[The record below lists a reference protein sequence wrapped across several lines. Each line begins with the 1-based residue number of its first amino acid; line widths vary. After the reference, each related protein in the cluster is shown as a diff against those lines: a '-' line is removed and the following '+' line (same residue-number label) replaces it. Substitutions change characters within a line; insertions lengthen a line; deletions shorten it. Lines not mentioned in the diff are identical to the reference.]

1 MNSALLEGLGG
12 PAGRYARRS
21 GIWFNPVPWSLLVA
35 TALFVVC
42 ALRHLPCIY
51 SAGRNRADAFIMLCY
66 SDVPLAWNGSG
77 FAVGRHPFDGGQLL
91 YPPLLGLLLLGT
103 ILLARGLGAP
113 VADSSAEPPAQLDGA
128 QAFFIIWMVV
138 LFACFLVW
146 VLCQSLLG
154 RDSRGG
160 RRHTWDGMWVA
171 ASPVVLAAGLI
182 SWDLFAVALTAAG
195 LLLFSRVRLVE
206 AGIVLGMAVCAG
218 LLAFTVVLA
227 VVTAIILRGR
237 ARQVG
242 RFLVPVAVAIVLLHL
257 PLLIQDWGAVAGFY
271 QGELTKNLSYGSLFY
286 LGHLFGWEVRAA
298 GSLGLMLTALLLAV
312 LVSWLYLRG
321 HKPRVG
327 TLVAL
332 FVFLTVLFGATY
344 TPQTALWLL
353 LALLLARPGRVEQ
366 VAFTLTQLIYW
377 AAIWGYLAGHL
388 NSNTNIYFAAIL
400 LRVGV
405 EIWIFLACLRDVT
418 SPSSDALRTPDVA
431 DPVGGVLNSVE
442 KPSGESAQTQ
452 ASPPALEVSSQGS

>member
-1 MNSALLEGLGG
+1 M
-12 PAGRYARRS
+12 PA
-21 GIWFNPVPWSLLVA
+21 
-35 TALFVVC
+35 
-42 ALRHLPCIY
+42 
-51 SAGRNRADAFIMLCY
+51 
-66 SDVPLAWNGSG
+66 
-77 FAVGRHPFDGGQLL
+77 
-91 YPPLLGLLLLGT
+91 
-103 ILLARGLGAP
+103 
-113 VADSSAEPPAQLDGA
+113 
-128 QAFFIIWMVV
+128 
-138 LFACFLVW
+138 
-146 VLCQSLLG
+146 
-154 RDSRGG
+154 
-160 RRHTWDGMWVA
+160 
-171 ASPVVLAAGLI
+171 
-182 SWDLFAVALTAAG
+182 
-195 LLLFSRVRLVE
+195 
-206 AGIVLGMAVCAG
+206 
-218 LLAFTVVLA
+218 
-227 VVTAIILRGR
+227 
-237 ARQVG
+237 
-242 RFLVPVAVAIVLLHL
+242 AVAIVLLHL

-332 FVFLTVLFGATY
+332 FVFPTVLFGATY

-405 EIWIFLACLRDVT
+405 EIWIFFACLRDVT